1 MEIVEQTL
9 GELED
14 LYNVIAKTYETFKKC
29 PKVRLTRGYVSVKLK
44 AIEDYWQQFR
54 HAHTTLMKNVK
65 KEQRKLLPYFEQNHY
80 YICEEVAMEAR
91 SQMQDLLFTIELQ
104 QKSSTEQEIMNVS
117 LSHQVHA
124 TQVKLPR
131 IEIPKFFGSYEAF
144 PTFQDLFLTL
154 VHENKTLSGVQKLHY
169 LKTSV
174 GGEAELLL
182 RHIQISEANY
192 VQAWETLKRRYSN
205 KRLIVTSLLKRMF
218 NQKKLN
224 SQNSNHIKLLI
235 DTTSECLN
243 SLKNMNIKTED
254 WDPLINFILV
264 QKLDTETHKEWEEH
278 VSSKSSDEL
287 PTFESLKE
295 FLESKF
301 RTLELVQQPAS
312 SREKIVLLKRH
323 VLCAKKNTHLV
334 TVRTLEKWNQN
345 NEPSLQN
352 QSTFVTIVWFL
363 VIVFEYV
370 DYSLN
375 ADCVIDVTTPYYI
388 RKRQLIPTAR
398 LKGMKINSQGFYI
411 QM

>member
-29 PKVRLTRGYVSVKLK
+29 PKVRLTRGYVSVKLQ

-224 SQNSNHIKLLI
+224 SQNSNHIKSLI

-243 SLKNMNIKTED
+243 S
-254 WDPLINFILV
+254 
-264 QKLDTETHKEWEEH
+264 
-278 VSSKSSDEL
+278 
-287 PTFESLKE
+287 
-295 FLESKF
+295 
-301 RTLELVQQPAS
+301 
-312 SREKIVLLKRH
+312 
-323 VLCAKKNTHLV
+323 
-334 TVRTLEKWNQN
+334 
-345 NEPSLQN
+345 
-352 QSTFVTIVWFL
+352 
-363 VIVFEYV
+363 
-370 DYSLN
+370 
-375 ADCVIDVTTPYYI
+375 
-388 RKRQLIPTAR
+388 
-398 LKGMKINSQGFYI
+398 
-411 QM
+411 